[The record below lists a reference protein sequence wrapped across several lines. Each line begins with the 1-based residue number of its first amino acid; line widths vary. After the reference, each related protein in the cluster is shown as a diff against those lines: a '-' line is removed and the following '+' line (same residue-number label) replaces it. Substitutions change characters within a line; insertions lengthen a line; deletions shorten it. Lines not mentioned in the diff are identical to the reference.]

1 MRSGVVS
8 RLIAG
13 LVLLGSLALGVWL
26 GLSAQWDRRAA
37 RSAHPRVDGRLTVE
51 GLAAPVVILRDL
63 RGVPH
68 IRARSDADALRG
80 LGFSHA
86 QDRLAQMVWLLRSA
100 QGRAAELIGP
110 SALPSDRIARTVG
123 IARHAERQ
131 TQQLDAATR
140 EALYQAIQ
148 FYDMA
153 LVLLYRGRF
162 PAPLQ
167 AQYFVTVHR
176 RPLHDSSHRRVQSGS
191 VSAASKHS
199 NLHLCLPR

>member
-1 MRSGVVS
+1 MYPRLRGRAKLTAGGENRNSLGFRRVWSIRKGKSGGARVGEGIVRRTRIRSGVLS
-8 RLIAG
+8 RLVAG
-13 LVLLGSLALGVWL
+13 LVLLGSLALGVGL

-123 IARHAERQ
+123 WW
-131 TQQLDAATR
+131 T
-140 EALYQAIQ
+140 
-148 FYDMA
+148 
-153 LVLLYRGRF
+153 G
-162 PAPLQ
+162 
-167 AQYFVTVHR
+167 
-176 RPLHDSSHRRVQSGS
+176 
-191 VSAASKHS
+191 
-199 NLHLCLPR
+199 C